1 MKIKAKLTQT
11 VGWNEIAGNEN
22 VVVDTELEVEDNIF
36 DSITRKQTIKKKK
49 MWYAMLLLTV
59 S

>member
-22 VVVDTELEVEDNIF
+22 VVVDTEIENKLFI
-36 DSITRKQTIKKKK
+36 I
-49 MWYAMLLLTV
+49 YLTL
-59 S
+59 

>member
-22 VVVDTELEVEDNIF
+22 VVVDTVLDKVFNNFSDQ
-36 DSITRKQTIKKKK
+36 QT
-49 MWYAMLLLTV
+49 MFCCGV
-59 S
+59 